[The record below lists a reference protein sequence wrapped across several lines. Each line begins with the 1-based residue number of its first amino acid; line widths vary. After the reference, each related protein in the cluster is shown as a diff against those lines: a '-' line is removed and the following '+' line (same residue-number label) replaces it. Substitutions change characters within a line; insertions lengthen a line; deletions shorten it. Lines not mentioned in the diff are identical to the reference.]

1 MAIIPDSYDEILK
14 ELKDDHKS
22 KATKYIPRLCYS
34 LQNEDQHLSKEDI
47 TERIKKDLIDIWSR
61 TTIYDNIPDE
71 FKHEVKQKAGRQSHK
86 NVADK
91 SATLTGP
98 EIKEPIQVSASGQS
112 ISEPQNQNP
121 DPNPNELTPEQVEQM
136 RRDAFD
142 NEPLP
147 KITAT
152 NTIAP
157 ITNQE
162 VETMRSKL
170 KRTDDELMKRLKEI
184 KDQDSKIFNLE
195 QQIKTM
201 IERKPDRNEKVTGA
215 IRKFGLDYEYN
226 PKKLQNADCR
236 VFDNTI
242 ILDVAA
248 ADWIAKTLKKDL
260 AVLTKTYFLIQQ
272 DFDEPKSLRIN
283 HLRTDFKT

>member
-1 MAIIPDSYDEILK
+1 LAIIPDSYDEILK

-71 FKHEVKQKAGRQSHK
+71 FKHEVKQKAGKQSHK

-91 SATLTGP
+91 SATVTGP

-121 DPNPNELTPEQVEQM
+121 NTNYELTPEEEEQM
-136 RRDAFD
+136 RRDVFD
-142 NEPLP
+142 EEPLP

-152 NTIAP
+152 NITTP
-157 ITNQE
+157 TNQE
-162 VETMRSKL
+162 AETLKSKL
-170 KRTDDELMKRLKEI
+170 KTTDDELMKRLKEI
-184 KDQDSKIFNLE
+184 KDQESKIFNLE

-201 IERKPDRNEKVTGA
+201 MERKPDKNEKITTA
-215 IRKFGLDYEYN
+215 IRKFGLNYEYN
-226 PKKLQNADCR
+226 PNKLQNADCR
-236 VFDNTI
+236 VFDNTVV
-242 ILDVAA
+242 LNVAA

-260 AVLTKTYFLIQQ
+260 SMFTKTYFLIQQ
-272 DFDEPKSLRIN
+272 DFDKPESLRIN